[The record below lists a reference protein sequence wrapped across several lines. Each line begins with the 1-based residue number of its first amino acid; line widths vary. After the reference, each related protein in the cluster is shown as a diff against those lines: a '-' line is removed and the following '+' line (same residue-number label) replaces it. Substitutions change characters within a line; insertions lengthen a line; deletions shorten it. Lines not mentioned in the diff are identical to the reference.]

1 VTGGYYIEADA
12 KSVREFVRDFEAG
25 KDGGDRMSEHEIER

>member
-12 KSVREFVRDFEAG
+12 KGAHEFVRDFEAG
-25 KDGGDRMSEHEIER
+25 KGGGDRMSEHEIER